1 MAEVSLRLE
10 AAAAHVRIARASDR
24 VYRDECVLSFDSAL
38 SPSGLYTNLRS
49 FLSYGA
55 SSLRFDR
62 SGVVDALTDAVGA
75 AIYLHQQHKRVPKPR
90 DSGAEETPTK
100 LAIGGAGG
108 FAAGVEDKFDV
119 EKSLSI
125 LLLNAEQQEL
135 VKVSLDASDLPSRLK
150 EAAEAVLNHAGN
162 TVTEEVAS
170 WQEELKT
177 TKYAEHL
184 EQVASPPQIASN
196 PSAWKCQA
204 PDCDKQEN
212 LWLNLSDGYIGC
224 GRQNWD
230 GSGGCGAA
238 LTHFSETGGIY
249 PLSVKLG
256 TITAEGGDVYSYAPD
271 EDDMVKNLHLAK
283 HLTHF
288 GINVNNLRKTEKSM
302 DELQVGLNLSYEFD
316 AVTEAGKKLVPVS
329 GAGYIGFKNLGNS
342 CYMNSVVQL
351 LLALPEI
358 KARYFDV
365 AEKIFATADTP
376 SMLPVD
382 DFAAQFAK
390 LACATLTDR
399 YKKQFVSPKNSDKE
413 VEEDD
418 IHNIDLRPITFR
430 GLVGKGHPDFSTGQQ
445 QDAVEYL
452 QYLLDFMTRAERV
465 GADRL
470 GPLLPGDSA
479 TSAELPTASLFKFKL
494 EDRVQCLASNK
505 VKYVPRD
512 DSFLQLQ
519 IPLDAAS
526 NASQV
531 SAYQVL
537 EQKRQRIGDNVDKK
551 QDSSKSGEGKDEER
565 VVPIVPFEACIEKTL
580 APELIDDFLSS
591 ATGKKG
597 QAQKTVR
604 FQTFPR
610 YLLVQMRRFY
620 VAEDWTPKKLE
631 VVVNVPENFSL
642 SRFVSTGLVDGEEV
656 LLDAPT
662 ATTMGESTVAAA
674 DTADEVLVAQLVSMG
689 FSENGC
695 KRAAIATG
703 NSNAEA
709 AMEWIFSHMEDADFN
724 DPPAPANS
732 EPQSHD
738 EPVNVEHVSNLMA
751 MGFAEAHVKCAL
763 KQTSN
768 SPDRAAEWLFSHMD
782 DLDGAVAQCESE
794 AGATAIGTAGDT
806 GSAKRLDITGVGD
819 YSLVGFVSH
828 VGKNTNSG
836 HYVCHM
842 KKDGRWIIF
851 NDDKVAVSEEPP
863 LGAGYL
869 YLFRRADTQA

>member
-1 MAEVSLRLE
+1 MAEVSLQLQT
-10 AAAAHVRIARASDR
+10 AASQVRVARASDR
-24 VYRDECVLSFDSAL
+24 VYRDECVFSFDSAL

-55 SSLRFDR
+55 SYLPYDR
-62 SGVVDALTDAVGA
+62 NGILDASSDAIGA
-75 AIYLHQQHKRVPKPR
+75 AIYLHQQHKRKSKASA
-90 DSGAEETPTK
+90 DSTTEETPTK

-108 FAAGVEDKFDV
+108 FAAAVEDKFEL
-119 EKSLSI
+119 EKDLAIVLLSPK
-125 LLLNAEQQEL
+125 QQEL
-135 VKVSLDASDLPSRLK
+135 ARVALDSTSLPSKLK

-170 WQEELKT
+170 WQEELKP

-184 EQVASPPQIASN
+184 EQVPNPPHIASN
-196 PSAWKCQA
+196 PLAWKCQA

-212 LWLNLSDGYIGC
+212 LWLNLSDGFIGC

-238 LTHFSETGGIY
+238 LTHYSETGGIY

-271 EDDMVKNLHLAK
+271 EDDMVKNPLLAK
-283 HLTHF
+283 HLEHF
-288 GINVNNLRKTEKSM
+288 DINVNNLKKTDKSM
-302 DELQVGLNLSYEFD
+302 NELQVGLNLSYEFD

-342 CYMNSVVQL
+342 CYMNSVLQL
-351 LLALPEI
+351 LLALPEVQE
-358 KARYFDV
+358 RYFKV
-365 AEKIFATADTP
+365 SEKIFLTADTP
-376 SMLPVD
+376 SALPVD
-382 DFAAQFAK
+382 DFSAQFSK

-399 YKKQFVSPKNSDKE
+399 YKKQFLTPENSSKE
-413 VEEDD
+413 VEEDS
-418 IHNIDLRPITFR
+418 IHNVELRPITFR

-465 GADRL
+465 GASRL
-470 GPLLPGDSA
+470 GPLLPGDDA
-479 TSAELPTASLFKFKL
+479 TSSELPTASLFKFKL
-494 EDRVQCLASNK
+494 EDRVQCMASNK

-512 DSFLQLQ
+512 DMFLQLQ
-519 IPLDAAS
+519 IPLEAAT
-526 NASQV
+526 NATQV

-537 EQKRQRIGDNVDKK
+537 EQKRQRLGDNE
-551 QDSSKSGEGKDEER
+551 KSEAKDGEER
-565 VVPIVPFEACIEKTL
+565 VIPNVPFEACVEKTL
-580 APELIDDFLSS
+580 APEIIEDFLSP

-597 QAQKTVR
+597 QAQKSVR
-604 FQTFPR
+604 FRSFPR

-631 VVVNVPENFSL
+631 VDVKVPEAFSL
-642 SRFVSTGLVDGEEV
+642 SRFVSKGLVDGEKE
-656 LLDAPT
+656 LPEAPA
-662 ATTMGESTVAAA
+662 ATNTESAA
-674 DTADEVLVAQLVSMG
+674 DAASDAADEVLVAQLVSMG

-709 AMEWIFSHMEDADFN
+709 AMEWIFSHMEDPDFN
-724 DPPAPANS
+724 DPPAPTGTAHNNADDS
-732 EPQSHD
+732 
-738 EPVNVEHVSNLMA
+738 VNMEHVSNLMA
-751 MGFAEAHVKCAL
+751 MGFAEPHAKCAL
-763 KQTSN
+763 KQTDN
-768 SPDRAAEWLFSHMD
+768 NPDRAAEWLFSHMD

-794 AGATAIGTAGDT
+794 TTTSAATSGD
-806 GSAKRLDITGVGD
+806 SESMKRLDSETSGE

-842 KKDGRWIIF
+842 KKEGRWIIF
-851 NDDKVAVSEEPP
+851 NDDKVAESEEPP

-869 YLFRRADTQA
+869 YLFRRTDA

>member
-1 MAEVSLRLE
+1 MAEVALLLQS
-10 AAAAHVRIARASDR
+10 AAAHVRVARASDR
-24 VYRDECVLSFDSAL
+24 VYRDECVFSFDSAL
-38 SPSGLYTNLRS
+38 APAGLYTNLRS

-55 SSLRFDR
+55 SYLPFDR
-62 SGVVDALTDAVGA
+62 SGAQDAQSGA
-75 AIYLHQQHKRVPKPR
+75 AVYLHQQHTRKPKKSS
-90 DSGAEETPTK
+90 DSATEETPTK

-108 FAAGVEDKFDV
+108 FAASVEDKFEL
-119 EKSLSI
+119 EKTLSI
-125 LLLNAEQQEL
+125 VLLGPEQQEL
-135 VKVSLDASDLPSRLK
+135 ARVDLDSPSLPPKIK
-150 EAAEAVLNHAGN
+150 EAADAVLSHAGN

-184 EQVASPPQIASN
+184 EQVPNPPHIASN
-196 PSAWKCQA
+196 PAAWKCQA
-204 PDCDKQEN
+204 PNCDKQEN

-238 LTHFSETGGIY
+238 LTHYSETGGVY

-271 EDDMVKNLHLAK
+271 EDDMVKNPLLKK
-283 HLTHF
+283 HLEHF
-288 GINVNNLRKTEKSM
+288 VINVDNLKKTDKSM
-302 DELQVGLNLSYEFD
+302 NELQVGLNLSYEFD
-316 AVTEAGKKLVPVS
+316 AVTEAGKKLEPMS
-329 GAGYIGFKNLGNS
+329 GAGYMGFKNLGNS
-342 CYMNSVVQL
+342 CYMNSVLQL
-351 LLALPEI
+351 LLALPEVQE
-358 KARYFDV
+358 RYFKVSD
-365 AEKIFATADTP
+365 KIFSTADTP
-376 SMLPVD
+376 STLPVD

-399 YKKQFVSPKNSDKE
+399 YKKQFLAPKDSAKE
-413 VEEDD
+413 IEEDD
-418 IHNIDLRPITFR
+418 IHNVELRPITFR

-465 GADRL
+465 GASRL
-470 GPLLPGDSA
+470 GSLLPGDSA

-494 EDRVQCLASNK
+494 EDRVQCMASNK

-512 DSFLQLQ
+512 DMLLQLQ
-519 IPLDAAS
+519 IPLEAAT
-526 NASQV
+526 NATQV

-537 EQKRQRIGDNVDKK
+537 EQKRQRLGDNEKAEKSENKDDK
-551 QDSSKSGEGKDEER
+551 ER
-565 VVPIVPFEACIEKTL
+565 VIPNVPFEACVEKTL
-580 APELIDDFLSS
+580 APEVIEDFLSP

-604 FQTFPR
+604 FCSFPR

-631 VVVNVPENFSL
+631 VEVKVPEKFSL
-642 SRFVSTGLVDGEEV
+642 NRFVSKGLVDGEEE
-656 LLDAPT
+656 LPEAPAPGATHESSASAASDA
-662 ATTMGESTVAAA
+662 
-674 DTADEVLVAQLVSMG
+674 ADEVLVAQLVSMG

-709 AMEWIFSHMEDADFN
+709 AMEWIFSHMEDPDFN
-724 DPPAPANS
+724 DPPAPAGSTAKS
-732 EPQSHD
+732 EGES
-738 EPVNVEHVSNLMA
+738 VNMEHVSNLMA
-751 MGFAEAHVKCAL
+751 MGFAEAHAKCAL
-763 KQTSN
+763 KQTDN
-768 SPDRAAEWLFSHMD
+768 NPDRAAEWLFSHMD

-794 AGATAIGTAGDT
+794 PAASAAAGESGSTAM
-806 GSAKRLDITGVGD
+806 RLDSDAVGD

-869 YLFRRADTQA
+869 YLFRRADTEA

>member
-1 MAEVSLRLE
+1 MAEVSLRLQSAE
-10 AAAAHVRIARASDR
+10 SHVRVARASDR
-24 VYRDECVLSFDSAL
+24 VYRDECVLSFDCAL

-55 SSLRFDR
+55 SYLPYDR
-62 SGVVDALTDAVGA
+62 NGLLDAQSDTIGA
-75 AIYLHQQHKRVPKPR
+75 AIYLHQQHKRSTKTK
-90 DSGAEETPTK
+90 DLATIEETPTK

-108 FAAGVEDKFDV
+108 FVANVEDKFEL
-119 EKSLSI
+119 EKTFCI
-125 LLLNAEQQEL
+125 VLLDTAQQEL
-135 VKVSLDASDLPSRLK
+135 ARVALDSSSLPSKLK

-170 WQEELKT
+170 WQEELKQ

-184 EQVASPPQIASN
+184 EQVPSPPHIASN
-196 PSAWKCQA
+196 PTAWKCQA
-204 PDCDKQEN
+204 SDCDKHEN

-238 LTHFSETGGIY
+238 LTHFTGTGGIY

-271 EDDMVKNLHLAK
+271 EDDMVKNPHLAK

-288 GINVNNLRKTEKSM
+288 GINVNNLRKTDKSM
-302 DELQVGLNLSYEFD
+302 NELQVGLNLSYEFD
-316 AVTEAGKKLVPVS
+316 AVTEAGKKLAPIS
-329 GAGYIGFKNLGNS
+329 GAGYMGFKNLGNS
-342 CYMNSVVQL
+342 CYMNSVLQL

-358 KARYFDV
+358 QERYFKVSD
-365 AEKIFATADTP
+365 KIFASADTP
-376 SMLPVD
+376 STLPVD

-390 LACATLTDR
+390 LACAALTDR
-399 YKKQFVSPKNSDKE
+399 YKKQFLPPKDSNTE

-418 IHNIDLRPITFR
+418 IHNVELRPITFR

-465 GADRL
+465 AAGRL
-470 GPLLPGDSA
+470 GLLVPGDGAS
-479 TSAELPTASLFKFKL
+479 SAELPTASLFKFKL
-494 EDRVQCLASNK
+494 EDRVQCMASNK
-505 VKYVPRD
+505 VKYVSRD
-512 DSFLQLQ
+512 DMLLQLQ
-519 IPLDAAS
+519 IPVEAAT
-526 NASQV
+526 NANQV

-537 EQKRQRIGDNVDKK
+537 EQKRQKIGDNEKADKN
-551 QDSSKSGEGKDEER
+551 EGKDGEER
-565 VVPIVPFEACIEKTL
+565 VVPIVPFEACVEKTL
-580 APELIDDFLSS
+580 APESIEDFLSP

-597 QAQKTVR
+597 SAQKSVR
-604 FQTFPR
+604 FCSFPR
-610 YLLVQMRRFY
+610 YLLVQMRRFF

-631 VVVNVPENFSL
+631 VVVNVPEKFSL
-642 SRFVSTGLVDGEEV
+642 SRFVSKGLVDGEEV
-656 LLDAPT
+656 LPEAPPASTTGESASSTTLDA
-662 ATTMGESTVAAA
+662 A
-674 DTADEVLVAQLVSMG
+674 DDVLVAQLVSMG

-703 NSNAEA
+703 NSNAEV
-709 AMEWIFSHMEDADFN
+709 AMEWIFSHMEDPDFN
-724 DPPAPANS
+724 DPPAPASSATKS
-732 EPQSHD
+732 EGES
-738 EPVNVEHVSNLMA
+738 VNMDVVSNLMA
-751 MGFAEAHVKCAL
+751 MGFAEAHAKCAL
-763 KQTSN
+763 NQTDN
-768 SPDRAAEWLFSHMD
+768 NPDRAAEWLFSHMD
-782 DLDGAVAQCESE
+782 DLDGAVAQCESDSTASAE
-794 AGATAIGTAGDT
+794 ASGEAS
-806 GSAKRLDITGVGD
+806 SAKRLDSDTVGD

-842 KKDGRWIIF
+842 KKDDRWIIF

-869 YLFRRADTQA
+869 YLFRRTDTEA

>member
-1 MAEVSLRLE
+1 MAEVSLQLQT
-10 AAAAHVRIARASDR
+10 AASQVPVARTSDR
-24 VYRDECVLSFDSAL
+24 VYRDECVFSFDSAL

-55 SSLRFDR
+55 SYLPYDR
-62 SGVVDALTDAVGA
+62 NGILDASSDAIGA
-75 AIYLHQQHKRVPKPR
+75 AIYLHQQHTRRPKA
-90 DSGAEETPTK
+90 STETPTK

-108 FAAGVEDKFDV
+108 FAAGVEDEFEL
-119 EKSLSI
+119 EKSLAI
-125 LLLNAEQQEL
+125 VLLGSKQQEL
-135 VKVSLDASDLPSRLK
+135 ARVDLNSTSLPPKLK
-150 EAAEAVLNHAGN
+150 EAAEAVLSHAGN

-170 WQEELKT
+170 WQEELKP

-184 EQVASPPQIASN
+184 EQVPNPPHIASN
-196 PSAWKCQA
+196 PLAWKCQA

-212 LWLNLSDGYIGC
+212 LWLNLSDGFIGC

-238 LTHFSETGGIY
+238 LTHYSDAGGIY
-249 PLSVKLG
+249 PLAVKLG

-271 EDDMVKNLHLAK
+271 EDDMVKNPLLAK
-283 HLTHF
+283 HLEHF
-288 GINVNNLRKTEKSM
+288 GINVNNLKKTDKSM
-302 DELQVGLNLSYEFD
+302 NELQVGLNLSYEFD

-342 CYMNSVVQL
+342 CYMNSVLQL
-351 LLALPEI
+351 LLALPEVQE
-358 KARYFDV
+358 RYFKV
-365 AEKIFATADTP
+365 SEKIFLTADTP
-376 SMLPVD
+376 STLPVD
-382 DFAAQFAK
+382 DFAAQFSK

-399 YKKQFVSPKNSDKE
+399 YKKKFLTPENSSKE
-413 VEEDD
+413 IEEDS
-418 IHNIDLRPITFR
+418 IHNVELRPITFR

-465 GADRL
+465 GANRL
-470 GPLLPGDSA
+470 GCLLPGDDS
-479 TSAELPTASLFKFKL
+479 TSSELPTASLFKFKL
-494 EDRVQCLASNK
+494 EDRVQCMASNK

-512 DSFLQLQ
+512 DMILQLQ
-519 IPLDAAS
+519 IPLEAAT
-526 NASQV
+526 NATQV

-537 EQKRQRIGDNVDKK
+537 EQKRQRLGDNEKTESK
-551 QDSSKSGEGKDEER
+551 DSEER
-565 VVPIVPFEACIEKTL
+565 VIPNVPFEACVEKTL
-580 APELIDDFLSS
+580 APEVIEDFLSP

-604 FQTFPR
+604 FRSFPR

-631 VVVNVPENFSL
+631 VDVKVPESFSL
-642 SRFVSTGLVDGEEV
+642 NRFVSKGLVDGEEE
-656 LLDAPT
+656 LPEAPV
-662 ATTMGESTVAAA
+662 ATSTESAAS
-674 DTADEVLVAQLVSMG
+674 DTADEVLVTQLVSMG

-709 AMEWIFSHMEDADFN
+709 AMEWIFSHMEDPDFN
-724 DPPAPANS
+724 DPPAPAGAAHKS
-732 EPQSHD
+732 DDDS
-738 EPVNVEHVSNLMA
+738 VNMEHVSNLMA
-751 MGFAEAHVKCAL
+751 MGFAEPHAKCAL
-763 KQTSN
+763 KQTDN
-768 SPDRAAEWLFSHMD
+768 NPDRAAEWLFSHMD
-782 DLDGAVAQCESE
+782 DLDGAVAQCERETTAS
-794 AGATAIGTAGDT
+794 AASSGAS
-806 GSAKRLDITGVGD
+806 GSAKRLDSESSGE

-842 KKDGRWIIF
+842 KKEGRWIIF
-851 NDDKVAVSEEPP
+851 NDDKVAESEEPP

-869 YLFRRADTQA
+869 YLFRRTDA

>member
-1 MAEVSLRLE
+1 MSLE
-10 AAAAHVRIARASDR
+10 SAASTVRVARASDR
-24 VYRDECVLSFDSAL
+24 VYRDECVFSFDSAL
-38 SPSGLYTNLRS
+38 SPAGLYTNLHS

-55 SSLRFDR
+55 SFLALDRQGSLQ
-62 SGVVDALTDAVGA
+62 GAV
-75 AIYLHQQHKRVPKPR
+75 YLHQQHTRKPKA
-90 DSGAEETPTK
+90 SSNSSAEETPTV

-108 FAAGVEDKFDV
+108 FAANVEDKFEL
-119 EKSLSI
+119 EKTFSVVLLSSD
-125 LLLNAEQQEL
+125 QQEL
-135 VKVSLDASDLPSRLK
+135 AREALNSPTLPAKLK
-150 EAAEAVLNHAGN
+150 EAADAVLNHAGN

-170 WQEELKT
+170 WQEELKP

-184 EQVASPPQIASN
+184 VQVPNPPHIASN
-196 PSAWKCQA
+196 PTLWKCQA

-238 LTHFSETGGIY
+238 LTHFNETGGIY

-271 EDDMVKNLHLAK
+271 EDDMVKNALLPK
-283 HLTHF
+283 HLEHF
-288 GINVNNLRKTEKSM
+288 GINVNNLRKTDKSM
-302 DELQVGLNLSYEFD
+302 NELQVGLNLSYEFD

-329 GAGYIGFKNLGNS
+329 GAGYMGFKNLGNS
-342 CYMNSVVQL
+342 CYMNSVLQL
-351 LLALPEI
+351 LLAMPEVQE
-358 KARYFDV
+358 RYFKV
-365 AEKIFATADTP
+365 SEQIFSTADTP
-376 SMLPVD
+376 PALPVD

-390 LACATLTDR
+390 LACATMTDR
-399 YKKQFVSPKNSDKE
+399 YKKKFLTSKDTNKE

-418 IHNIDLRPITFR
+418 IHNVDLRPITFR

-465 GADRL
+465 GASRL

-494 EDRVQCLASNK
+494 EDRVQCIESSK

-512 DSFLQLQ
+512 DMLLQLQ
-519 IPLDAAS
+519 IPLEATT
-526 NASQV
+526 NATQV

-537 EQKRQRIGDNVDKK
+537 EQKRQRLGDSERSEKRE
-551 QDSSKSGEGKDEER
+551 SKEGEGR
-565 VVPIVPFEACIEKTL
+565 VVPNVPFEACIEKTL
-580 APELIDDFLSS
+580 APEVIDDFLSP

-597 QAQKTVR
+597 QAQKTIR
-604 FQTFPR
+604 FRSFPR

-631 VVVNVPENFSL
+631 VDVKVPEKFSL
-642 SRFVSTGLVDGEEV
+642 NRFVSKGLVDGEEELPEAPV
-656 LLDAPT
+656 ASATNANDAS
-662 ATTMGESTVAAA
+662 STP
-674 DTADEVLVAQLVSMG
+674 DIADEVLVAQLVSMG

-709 AMEWIFSHMEDADFN
+709 AMEWIFSHMEDPDFN
-724 DPPAPANS
+724 DPPAPSGSATKAEADS
-732 EPQSHD
+732 VD
-738 EPVNVEHVSNLMA
+738 MEHVSNLMA
-751 MGFAEAHVKCAL
+751 MGFAEPHAKCAL
-763 KQTSN
+763 KQTDN
-768 SPDRAAEWLFSHMD
+768 NPDRAAEWLFSHMD
-782 DLDGAVAQCESE
+782 DLDGAVVQCENDS
-794 AGATAIGTAGDT
+794 AASTGDT
-806 GSAKRLDITGVGD
+806 GASGKRLDSDSIGE

-842 KKDGRWIIF
+842 KKDDRWVIF

-869 YLFRRADTQA
+869 YLFRRTDA

>member
-1 MAEVSLRLE
+1 MAEVSLRLQS
-10 AAAAHVRIARASDR
+10 AASHARVARASDR

-38 SPSGLYTNLRS
+38 SRSGLYTNLRS

-62 SGVVDALTDAVGA
+62 NGILDASSDAVGA
-75 AIYLHQQHKRVPKPR
+75 ALYLHQQHTRKLKN
-90 DSGAEETPTK
+90 STGATTDEPPTK

-108 FAAGVEDKFDV
+108 FTASVEDKFEL
-119 EKSLSI
+119 EKTLAI
-125 LLLNAEQQEL
+125 VLLGPEQQEL
-135 VKVSLDASDLPSRLK
+135 ARVALDSPSLPPKLK

-170 WQEELKT
+170 WQEELKP

-184 EQVASPPQIASN
+184 EQVPNPPHIASN
-196 PSAWKCQA
+196 PAAWKCQA

-238 LTHFSETGGIY
+238 LTHFTETGSVY

-271 EDDMVKNLHLAK
+271 EDDMVKNPRLAK
-283 HLTHF
+283 HLEHF
-288 GINVNNLRKTEKSM
+288 DINVNNLKKTDKSM
-302 DELQVGLNLSYEFD
+302 NELQVGLNLSYEFD

-329 GAGYIGFKNLGNS
+329 GAGFMGFKNLGNS
-342 CYMNSVVQL
+342 CYMNSVLQL
-351 LLALPEI
+351 LLALPEVHE
-358 KARYFDV
+358 RYFKVSD
-365 AEKIFATADTP
+365 KIFATADTP
-376 SMLPVD
+376 STLPVD

-390 LACATLTDR
+390 LTTATLTDR
-399 YKKQFVSPKNSDKE
+399 YKKQFLTPKDTSKE

-418 IHNIDLRPITFR
+418 IHNVDLRPITFR

-465 GADRL
+465 GASRL

-494 EDRVQCLASNK
+494 EDRVQCMTSNK

-512 DSFLQLQ
+512 DMLLQLQ
-519 IPLDAAS
+519 IPLEAAD
-526 NASQV
+526 NATQV

-537 EQKRQRIGDNVDKK
+537 EQKRQRLGDNEKIETK
-551 QDSSKSGEGKDEER
+551 EGEER
-565 VVPIVPFEACIEKTL
+565 VIPNVPFEACVEKTL
-580 APELIDDFLSS
+580 APEIIEDFLSP

-604 FQTFPR
+604 FRSFPR

-631 VVVNVPENFSL
+631 VEVKVPEKFSL
-642 SRFVSTGLVDGEEV
+642 NRFVSKGLVDGEEELPEAPAASAAPEPAV
-656 LLDAPT
+656 LDA
-662 ATTMGESTVAAA
+662 V
-674 DTADEVLVAQLVSMG
+674 DEVLVAQLVSMG

-695 KRAAIATG
+695 KRAAMATG

-709 AMEWIFSHMEDADFN
+709 AMEWIFSHMEDPDFN
-724 DPPAPANS
+724 DPPAPAGAAPKAEGDS
-732 EPQSHD
+732 
-738 EPVNVEHVSNLMA
+738 VNMEHVSNLMA
-751 MGFAEAHVKCAL
+751 MGFAEPHAKCAL
-763 KQTSN
+763 KQTDSN
-768 SPDRAAEWLFSHMD
+768 PDRAAEWLFSHMD

-794 AGATAIGTAGDT
+794 SAVSAAASGDS
-806 GSAKRLDITGVGD
+806 GSSAKRLDSVAVGD

-842 KKDGRWIIF
+842 KKEGRWIIF

-869 YLFRRADTQA
+869 YLFRRMDS

>member
-10 AAAAHVRIARASDR
+10 AASSHVRIAQASDR
-24 VYRDECVLSFDSAL
+24 VYRGECVLSFDSAL
-38 SPSGLYTNLRS
+38 SPSGLYTNLRT

-62 SGVVDALTDAVGA
+62 SGVADALTDAVGA
-75 AIYLHQQHKRVPKPR
+75 AIYLHQQHKRVIKAT
-90 DSGAEETPTK
+90 DSNTEDTPTK

-108 FAAGVEDKFDV
+108 FAAGVDDKFDV
-119 EKSLSI
+119 EKTLSI
-125 LLLNAEQQEL
+125 VLLDSEQQEL
-135 VKVSLDASDLPSRLK
+135 AKIHLDASVLPSRLK

-162 TVTEEVAS
+162 TVNEEVAT
-170 WQEELKT
+170 WQEELKE

-184 EQVASPPQIASN
+184 EQAASAPQIASN
-196 PSAWKCQA
+196 PAAWKCQA
-204 PDCDKQEN
+204 PNCDKQEN

-271 EDDMVKNLHLAK
+271 EDDMVKNPHLAK
-283 HLTHF
+283 QLTHF

-316 AVTEAGKKLVPVS
+316 AVTEAGKKLAPVS

-342 CYMNSVVQL
+342 CYMNSVLQL

-358 KARYFDV
+358 KSRYFDV
-365 AEKIFATADTP
+365 AEKIFATADSP
-376 SMLPVD
+376 STLPVD

-418 IHNIDLRPITFR
+418 IHNLDLRPITFR

-452 QYLLDFMTRAERV
+452 QHLLDFMTRAERV
-465 GADRL
+465 GANRL
-470 GPLLPGDSA
+470 GPLLLGDST

-531 SAYQVL
+531 NAYQAL
-537 EQKRQRIGDNVDKK
+537 EQKRQRIGDKDGQK
-551 QDSSKSGEGKDEER
+551 QDASKSESKGGEER
-565 VVPIVPFEACIEKTL
+565 VVPIVPFEACVEKTL

-604 FQTFPR
+604 FRTFPR
-610 YLLVQMRRFY
+610 YLLVQMQRFY

-631 VVVNVPENFSL
+631 VVVNVLEKFSL

-656 LLDAPT
+656 LPEAPAASTTGETT
-662 ATTMGESTVAAA
+662 ASVAS
-674 DTADEVLVAQLVSMG
+674 DTADEVLVAQLISMG

-703 NSNAEA
+703 NSNTEA
-709 AMEWIFSHMEDADFN
+709 ALEWIFSHMEDSDFN
-724 DPPAPANS
+724 DPPAPA
-732 EPQSHD
+732 PQSQD
-738 EPVNVEHVSNLMA
+738 QSVNTEHVSNLMA
-751 MGFAEAHVKCAL
+751 MGFAEAHA
-763 KQTSN
+763 N
-768 SPDRAAEWLFSHMD
+768 HMD

-794 AGATAIGTAGDT
+794 ANAMAVGAAG
-806 GSAKRLDITGVGD
+806 GKGPSSQRLDIDGVGE

-842 KKDGRWIIF
+842 KKDGQWIIF